1 MKTRAEPA
9 VPTVGTMSQPAEPSH
24 KSSIKETL
32 ISITIAFVLAF
43 VFRGFVME
51 AFQIP
56 TGSMAPTLLGQHM
69 RFVGPETGVNWAA
82 GPRDF
87 ADPGSMQVAL
97 GRQGVGD
104 PIRVSDPM
112 LRADG
117 PLTASSVPR
126 KAGDRIFVLK
136 YLYSVFDPSRFDV
149 VVFKNPSDPQ
159 QNFIKRLI
167 GLPGEQLALV
177 AGDLFARPSA
187 DALKDP
193 PDDANAAWGGST
205 WRIQRKPERVQRS
218 TWQTLFDSR
227 FTPLS
232 ALAGRTPFRPPW
244 TPTGAGWDM
253 AGKAQYAYS
262 GSQPTGLTWDN
273 QRRPVEDYYAYN
285 EVRPRGPNGR
295 EAPAEPPYP
304 VPDVAVSFGLTST
317 QAPAFAVVVEAT
329 GHEFRA
335 RVSSDGQV
343 LLTMTP
349 LPRVTGEPVVERE
362 IGRGNFKRTNGRPL
376 DVEVWHAD
384 QAVTVFIDGKRV
396 ARGEYDLTPS
406 QRVLLATGSPL
417 DELTAETHR
426 TGVNQLA
433 NPARYRRTGVRIEF
447 LGGPFTVDRVALKR
461 DLYWTPIDRP
471 GRYARASHPE
481 APCVLGPDQFFVCGD
496 NSPAS
501 EDGRMWLGVD
511 PWVARQIDPTVGVV
525 PRPLLIGKTFFVY
538 WPSAEWKR
546 GVPVP
551 DFGRMRWV
559 W

>member
-1 MKTRAEPA
+1 
-9 VPTVGTMSQPAEPSH
+9 MSQPAPPSH
-24 KSSIKETL
+24 KSSIRETL

-69 RFVGPETGVNWAA
+69 RFVGPETGVRWAT

-87 ADPGSMQVAL
+87 ADPGTMQVAL
-97 GRQGVGD
+97 DRQGGAGD
-104 PIRVSDPM
+104 PVRVSDPV
-112 LRADG
+112 LRPEG
-117 PLTASSVPR
+117 SVTASNVPR

-149 VVFKNPSDPQ
+149 VVFKNPADPQ

-167 GLPGEQLALV
+167 GLPGEQVALV
-177 AGDLFARPSA
+177 NGDLFVRPAA
-187 DALKDP
+187 DGLKDP
-193 PDDANAAWGGST
+193 GGDPAASWGGPT
-205 WRIQRKPERVQRS
+205 WEIQRKPERVQRAA
-218 TWQTLFDSR
+218 WQTLFDSR

-232 ALAGRTPFRPPW
+232 ALAGRAPFRSPW
-244 TPTGAGWDM
+244 TPSGPGWEM
-253 AGKAQYAYS
+253 AGKAQYGYS
-262 GSQPTGLTWDN
+262 GAGPTALAWDS
-273 QRRPVEDYYAYN
+273 QRRPIDDYYAYN
-285 EVRPRGPNGR
+285 EVRPRGPSGR
-295 EAPAEPPYP
+295 EAPSEPSYP
-304 VPDVAVSFGLTST
+304 VPDVALSFGLTSGE
-317 QAPAFAVVVEAT
+317 APAFSVLVEAT

-335 RVSSDGQV
+335 RVGSDGQV
-343 LLTMTP
+343 RLTMAP

-362 IGRGNFKRTNGRPL
+362 IGRGRFERGNGAPL

-384 QAVTVFIDGKRV
+384 QALTVFIGGRRV

-406 QRVLLATGSPL
+406 QRVMLATGSPL
-417 DELTAETHR
+417 DELAAETHR

-433 NPARYRRTGVRIEF
+433 NPARYRRTAVRIEF
-447 LGGPFTVDRVALKR
+447 EGGPFAVDRVALKR

-471 GRYARASHPE
+471 GRYARAAHPE
-481 APCVLGPDQFFVCGD
+481 APCALGPDHFFVCGD

-501 EDGRMWLGVD
+501 EDGRMWLGID

-525 PRPLLIGKTFFVY
+525 ARPLLIGKAFFVY
-538 WPSAEWKR
+538 WPSAEWAR

-551 DFGRMRWV
+551 DFGRMRWI